1 MLVKMVLEEGQ
12 SIACAARRLGLKP
25 STARMI
31 LNKFKSTGTYPM
43 KHFKKPMKGVCAPTY
58 EVKL

>member
-1 MLVKMVLEEGQ
+1 MVLEDHQ
-12 SIACAARRLGLKP
+12 TIACAARRLTIKP

-31 LNKFKSTGTYPM
+31 LNKFKRTGTYPI
-43 KHFKKPMKGVCAPTY
+43 KNFKKPMKGVCARKL